1 MVGFPHR
8 TCDCGRPPGQCVK
21 GDLEDCP
28 ALDEEDNDDLME
40 CPRCGGS
47 GQLDDVLECDECWG
61 TGQLTL

>member
-40 CPRCGGS
+40 CPSWQEALRLARE
-47 GQLDDVLECDECWG
+47 QLAAKA
-61 TGQLTL
+61 TKPRH